1 VGQRERRQEATRM
14 EGTNQKEKCISMR
27 APTARGPNGP
37 VRKVMACREEW
48 AGIGEL
54 GRLGRIPG
62 ED

>member
-1 VGQRERRQEATRM
+1 M
-14 EGTNQKEKCISMR
+14 EGTNQKEKRISMR

-37 VRKVMACREEW
+37 ARKVMAYREEW